1 MISMDENLAA
11 LARCFR
17 ALGYENRLE
26 LLSMLTEART
36 LNDIDLSPANPRP
49 SENADRTLT
58 RQGIQYHLDQL
69 LEQGLIQVGQ
79 HDPPGQRPRRVYEID
94 RGRLFLLTEQIQ
106 DLLVARQTASSRDG
120 NGEAR
125 QATNGDGEQARP
137 PTCPNRPYVA
147 VVHGPARGRL
157 ITLADHVLSEDRG
170 WVIGRSDDAHIQLPI
185 DSLIA
190 DQHAEILRDD
200 RGFEVLD
207 LRTSGR
213 TEVNWDP
220 VPLGGSR
227 RLASGDVI
235 GVGHSL
241 LVFSHP
247 GAIQTAPEP
256 SSEAAPT
263 ADKLAGQ
270 GIAQNPP
277 AGR

>member
-1 MISMDENLAA
+1 MDENLAA

-36 LNDIDLSPANPRP
+36 LNDIDLSPANPGP
-49 SENADRTLT
+49 DENADRTLT

-69 LEQGLIQVGQ
+69 LEQGLIHVGQ
-79 HDPPGQRPRRVYEID
+79 HDAPGQRPRRVYEID

-106 DLLVARQTASSRDG
+106 DLLVARQTTPSRAGNGGTRHATDG
-120 NGEAR
+120 NREPDRAP
-125 QATNGDGEQARP
+125 TRP
-137 PTCPNRPYVA
+137 NTPYLA

-157 ITLADHVLSEDRG
+157 ITLADHIISEDRG
-170 WVIGRSDDAHIQLPI
+170 WVIGRSDNAHIQLPI
-185 DSLIA
+185 DPLVA
-190 DQHAEILRDD
+190 DEHAEILPTDE
-200 RGFEVLD
+200 GFEVLD

-220 VPLGGSR
+220 VPLGGSHP
-227 RLASGDVI
+227 LASGDVI

-247 GAIQTAPEP
+247 GATPTVPEAA
-256 SSEAAPT
+256 SQAAPT
-263 ADKLAGQ
+263 TDKVAGE